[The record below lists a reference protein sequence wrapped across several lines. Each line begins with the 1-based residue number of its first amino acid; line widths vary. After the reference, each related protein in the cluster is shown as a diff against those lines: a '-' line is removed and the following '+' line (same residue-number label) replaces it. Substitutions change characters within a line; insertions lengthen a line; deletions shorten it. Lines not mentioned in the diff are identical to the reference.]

1 MPRDTAKLH
10 VFQLADRLVLDMYK
24 ATRDLPRHEQYE
36 IGKQLRRAAL
46 SVPTNLIE
54 GGQRDS
60 TREHRRFVS
69 IALGSA
75 AETRYLLTVAF
86 RLGIM
91 PGAGELIAEY
101 EALLRGLQK
110 LHASIG
116 HLPDTRT

>member
-1 MPRDTAKLH
+1 MPRDTRKLQ
-10 VFQLADRLVLDMYK
+10 VFQIADRLVLEMYK
-24 ATRDLPRHEQYE
+24 VTRGLPREDQFE
-36 IGKQLRRAAL
+36 IGRQLRRAAL

-75 AETRYLLTVAF
+75 AETHYLLTVAF
-86 RLGIM
+86 RLGVL
-91 PGAGELIAEY
+91 PAAAGLISDY
-101 EALLRGLQK
+101 EGLLRGLQK

-116 HLPDTRT
+116 NLPDTHA

>member
-1 MPRDTAKLH
+1 MPRDTRKLR
-10 VFQLADRLVLDMYK
+10 VFQIADRLALEMYK
-24 ATRDLPRHEQYE
+24 ATRDLPRQEQFA

-75 AETRYLLTVAF
+75 AEAHYLSTVAF
-86 RLGIM
+86 RLGVM
-91 PGAGELIAEY
+91 PAAGGPISDY
-101 EALLRGLQK
+101 EGLLRGLQK
-110 LHASIG
+110 LHASIRS
-116 HLPDTRT
+116 LPDNRA